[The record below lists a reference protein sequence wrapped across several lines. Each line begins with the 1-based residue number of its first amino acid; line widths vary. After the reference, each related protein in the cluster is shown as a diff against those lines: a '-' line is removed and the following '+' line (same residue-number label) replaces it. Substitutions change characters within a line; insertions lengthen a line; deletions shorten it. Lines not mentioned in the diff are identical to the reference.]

1 MITSSWEA
9 NVSTMPLSHLR
20 VTFSPGGQSVRVAA
34 LVAAAVLMGGVT
46 TAGHASSLSSLR
58 LGAERM
64 AVQLS
69 ARDEDVAFSVS
80 EAMAT
85 IKSRTGASWDDLARI
100 FGVSR
105 QAVHSWV
112 RGGAIKAAHEE
123 KVRGLLARIEQLAA
137 LRPFQIRNRLLDET
151 GNSLRAPL
159 LAVDEPAILTA
170 DHTPLSRRL
179 AIVNSGKTKIL
190 RT

>member
-1 MITSSWEA
+1 MIPSTWEA
-9 NVSTMPLSHLR
+9 NTSTVPLNHLLL
-20 VTFSPGGQSVRVAA
+20 TFSPDGHSVRVAA

-46 TAGHASSLSSLR
+46 TAGHASSLSALR

-64 AVQLS
+64 IVQPS
-69 ARDEDVAFSVS
+69 AREEDVSFSVS

-100 FGVSR
+100 FSVSR

-112 RGGAIKAAHEE
+112 KGGAIKAAHEE
-123 KVRGLLARIEQLAA
+123 KVRGILARIEQLTA
-137 LRPFQIRNRLLDET
+137 LRPFQIRNRLLDESGSSSRT
-151 GNSLRAPL
+151 KL
-159 LAVDEPAILTA
+159 LAAEEPAILTA

-179 AIVNSGKTKIL
+179 RVVNAGKTKIL
-190 RT
+190 RA